1 MSLLLDSLYVSIAGL
16 ITSTVS
22 LIFLGHRVKK
32 GHWLISLIY
41 LAVVLLSSQAV
52 LRSTLGI
59 HIENSLIAVGFAIG
73 LVVIALTEHW
83 NAIGQ
88 VCFSMVLLCAC
99 NYLAYSAYVTFFSS
113 LGPLSLAFSIILLIL
128 IIAALFLMVAHTF
141 EVIDVICR
149 IVWRRCFKPT
159 PTTDYFP
166 KVSLHVPAY
175 NEPPEMV
182 IDTLN
187 ALARLDYPNYEV
199 IMIDDNTTDPAVW
212 SPVEEHCNTLG
223 FKFFH
228 LENWPGFKS
237 GALNYALTQIAPDAE
252 IIGVIDSDYLVEPN
266 YLRDLVGFF
275 RNDKVAFVQTP
286 QDYRDFD
293 PKDRYFQALYQSYQ
307 YFFKLSMASRNER
320 NGIIFT
326 GTMGLVRR
334 SVLEEAGGWDEWC
347 ITEDAEIALKILNM
361 GYESVFVDKTYG
373 RGVMPLDFEGLKK
386 QRFRWAFGGMQVLR
400 MHWKKLLPFS
410 RLLDKDSKLSLGQK
424 YDYWSGGL
432 QWLNDPLAFIFT
444 VILIISAVT
453 FSLKNTV
460 FLQPI
465 ADAVIFIPFVFIV
478 FGLIK
483 ILWALRLRLACSFR
497 QAHRAFLVLL
507 SLTWVVTM
515 ACVLGLTKEHGV
527 FLRTPKSKGQSNII
541 GTLRAVS
548 KETGL
553 SLIGVAAVGLL
564 QARAP
569 ISTTTVLLSGLLLWQ
584 SYIYGSAFV
593 VNRWSLSSPS
603 SLTPASRTPSRTT
616 GERFRAM
623 VSDTRA
629 STAVFGGIIG
639 LCMLYYFSVKLA
651 PEAEV
656 ITRANPFNRP
666 LISHQLI
673 NNSPEVLVK
682 ARIFM
687 EEESAL
693 SKNIDQALALWAPDG
708 VLRDANYTPNDPSDD
723 RVWRGRGEIRERYQR
738 EYALRSYV
746 SLHHTDIST
755 VFEESNAVIIND
767 LSADLIMNGKKQ
779 RVFLSKGDRWVFRL
793 IKGEWKIVE
802 LTVNRTPR

>member
-1 MSLLLDSLYVSIAGL
+1 MSLLLDFLYLSIAGL

-22 LIFLGHRVKK
+22 LIILGHRVRR
-32 GHWLISLIY
+32 GHWLFSLVY
-41 LAVVLLSSQAV
+41 LTIVLLLSQAV
-52 LRSTLGI
+52 LRSALEI
-59 HIENSLIAVGFAIG
+59 HIDNSLIAAGFALG
-73 LVVIALTEHW
+73 LIVIALTEHW

-88 VCFSMVLLCAC
+88 VCFSMVLLCAG
-99 NYLAYSAYVTFFSS
+99 NYLAYSAYVTFYSS
-113 LGPLSLAFSIILLIL
+113 LGPLSLTFSLILLML
-128 IIAALFLMVAHTF
+128 IAAALSLMVAHTF

-149 IVWRRCFKPT
+149 IVWRRQFTPT

-187 ALARLDYPNYEV
+187 ALAKLDYPNYEV

-212 SPVEEHCNTLG
+212 RPVEEHCKTLG

-228 LENWPGFKS
+228 LDNWPGFKS
-237 GALNYALTQIAPDAE
+237 GALNYALTQIAPDTE
-252 IIGVIDSDYLVEPN
+252 IVGVIDSDYLVESS
-266 YLRDLVGFF
+266 YLRELVGFF

-293 PKDRYFQALYQSYQ
+293 PKDRYSQALYQSYQ

-326 GTMGLVRR
+326 GTMGLIRR
-334 SVLEEAGGWDEWC
+334 SVLETVGGWDEWC

-410 RLLDKDSKLSLGQK
+410 RLFDKDSKLSFGQK

-444 VILIISAVT
+444 VILITSAIT
-453 FSLKNTV
+453 FSLKNSV

-465 ADAVIFIPFVFIV
+465 ADTVIFIPFVFIV

-527 FLRTPKSKGQSNII
+527 FLRTPKSKGQRNII
-541 GTLRAVS
+541 STLRAVS

-553 SLIGVAAVGLL
+553 SLIGVATVGLL
-564 QARAP
+564 QVRAP

-593 VNRWSLSSPS
+593 VNRWSLASPG
-603 SLTPASRTPSRTT
+603 SLTPASRRPSRTT

-623 VSDTRA
+623 VSDRRA

-639 LCMLYYFSVKLA
+639 LSMLYYFSVKWA
-651 PEAEV
+651 PESEV
-656 ITRANPFNRP
+656 ISRTNPFNRP
-666 LISHQLI
+666 VISHQLI
-673 NNSPEVLVK
+673 NNPPEVLVK
-682 ARIFM
+682 AQIFM
-687 EEESAL
+687 EEDSAL
-693 SKNIDQALALWAPDG
+693 TKNIDQALSLWASNG

-723 RVWRGRGEIRERYQR
+723 HVWRGLDEIRQRYRQ

-746 SLHHTDIST
+746 TLHHKDIAT
-755 VFEESNAVIIND
+755 VFEKNEAVIVND
-767 LSADLIMNGKKQ
+767 LSAEILMDGKRQK
-779 RVFLSKGDRWVFRL
+779 VFLSKGDRWVFRL
-793 IKGEWKIVE
+793 IDGEWKIVE